1 MQTLN
6 EMLAD
11 SKIFA
16 RRDVLSPHFVPK
28 KLIGRAKEINSIEKA
43 LAPSLKGDRGSN
55 LFIYGKTGTG
65 KTSCTK
71 YVLDEVKAIPNS
83 KAKISYVNCKIYNS
97 RYRVLNKIV
106 TDHLPTY
113 AKRGYGTVDLYE
125 KLTAWIEEDNKIL
138 VAILDEIDVVKDL
151 DDLVY
156 TLTRI
161 NSDIRAGGVTII
173 GISNKV
179 SFKEVLDPR
188 SLSTLYE
195 TELVFPP
202 YYATELYEIIKDR
215 AALAFKPGTVSEDVL
230 HYIAATSAKDG
241 GDARLAL
248 KILSKAGEMIE
259 ESGATTI
266 TTKDAEHATK
276 SADNEIV
283 YDLIGTLPE
292 HHKLVLYS
300 IALLT
305 KGGGSYKKL
314 TDGTD
319 TYLFSGEV
327 YSRYKSI
334 AEGMSQGTQERA
346 LVPEVHVRAGG
357 AGAHNVIRVRQGD
370 QGSHQAD
377 KAHVLSDKD
386 QGGAGGRAVRQEGR
400 PSCGSRGCLTAV
412 LRPGPPDSPAWLR
425 LEKAWLQEDS
435 HDRCGCQVHHS
446 RIKGHSRLDMLPG
459 LRARRST
466 RRPSSS
472 RRR

>member
-11 SKIFA
+11 SNIFA
-16 RRDVLSPHFVPK
+16 RRDVLSPHFAPK
-28 KLIGRAKEINSIEKA
+28 KLIARAKEINNIEKA
-43 LAPSLKGDRGSN
+43 LAPSLKGDRGRN

-65 KTSCTK
+65 KTSCTR
-71 YVLDEVKAIPNS
+71 YVLEEIKAIPNS
-83 KAKISYVNCKIYNS
+83 KAKISYVNCKVYNS

-125 KLTAWIEEDNKIL
+125 KLTSWIEEDSKIL
-138 VAILDEIDVVKDL
+138 VIILDEIDVVKDL

-179 SFKEVLDPR
+179 SFKDTLDPR

-195 TELVFPP
+195 TELVFPT

-215 AALAFKPGTVSEDVL
+215 SAAAFKSGAISDEVL
-230 HYIAATSAKDG
+230 HFIAATSAKEG
-241 GDARLAL
+241 GDARMAL
-248 KILSKAGEMIE
+248 KILSKSGELAE
-259 ESGATTI
+259 EAQASAI
-266 TTKDAEHATK
+266 TMKDAELATK
-276 SADNEIV
+276 GADNEIV

-319 TYLFSGEV
+319 TYLFSGEI

-334 AEGMSQGTQERA
+334 AESMSKEPKSERWYRKYISELETQGLIMSFESGKGIRGHTKLIKLMYSPTRTK
-346 LVPEVHVRAGG
+346 EVLENELFGKKEA
-357 AGAHNVIRVRQGD
+357 
-370 QGSHQAD
+370 
-377 KAHVLSDKD
+377 
-386 QGGAGGRAVRQEGR
+386 
-400 PSCGSRGCLTAV
+400 T
-412 LRPGPPDSPAWLR
+412 PPA
-425 LEKAWLQEDS
+425 
-435 HDRCGCQVHHS
+435 
-446 RIKGHSRLDMLPG
+446 
-459 LRARRST
+459 ST
-466 RRPSSS
+466 
-472 RRR
+472 

>member
-6 EMLAD
+6 DMLAD

-16 RRDVLSPHFVPK
+16 RRDILSPHFAPK
-28 KLIGRAKEINSIEKA
+28 KLIARAKEINNIEKA
-43 LAPSLKGDRGSN
+43 LAPSLKGDRGRN

-65 KTSCTK
+65 KTSCTR
-71 YVLDEVKAIPNS
+71 YVLEEVKAIPNS
-83 KAKISYVNCKIYNS
+83 KAKISYINCKVYNS
-97 RYRVLNKIV
+97 RYRVLNKII

-125 KLTAWIEEDNKIL
+125 KLTSWIEEDSKIL
-138 VAILDEIDVVKDL
+138 VVILDEIDVVKDL

-179 SFKEVLDPR
+179 SFKDVLDPR

-202 YYATELYEIIKDR
+202 YYATELYEILKDR
-215 AALAFKPGTVSEDVL
+215 VSHAFKPSAISDEVL

-241 GDARLAL
+241 GDARMAL
-248 KILSKAGEMIE
+248 KILSKSGELAE
-259 ESGATTI
+259 EAQSDAVTV
-266 TTKDAEHATK
+266 KDAEHATK

-319 TYLFSGEV
+319 TYLFSGEI

-334 AEGMSQGTQERA
+334 AESMSKEPKSERWYRKYISELETQGLIMSFESGKGIRGHTKLIKLMYSPTRTK
-346 LVPEVHVRAGG
+346 EVLEGELFG
-357 AGAHNVIRVRQGD
+357 
-370 QGSHQAD
+370 
-377 KAHVLSDKD
+377 KD
-386 QGGAGGRAVRQEGR
+386 
-400 PSCGSRGCLTAV
+400 
-412 LRPGPPDSPAWLR
+412 
-425 LEKAWLQEDS
+425 EKAAA
-435 HDRCGCQVHHS
+435 
-446 RIKGHSRLDMLPG
+446 P
-459 LRARRST
+459 
-466 RRPSSS
+466 
-472 RRR
+472 

>member
-6 EMLAD
+6 DMLAD

-16 RRDVLSPHFVPK
+16 RRDILSPHFAPK
-28 KLIGRAKEINSIEKA
+28 RLIARAKEINSIEKA
-43 LAPSLKGDRGSN
+43 LAPSLKGDRGRN

-65 KTSCTK
+65 KTSCTR
-71 YVLDEVKAIPNS
+71 YVLEEVKAIPNS
-83 KAKISYVNCKIYNS
+83 KAKISYINCKVYNS
-97 RYRVLNKIV
+97 RYRVLNKII

-125 KLTAWIEEDNKIL
+125 KMTSWIEEDSKIL
-138 VAILDEIDVVKDL
+138 VVILDEIDVVKDL

-179 SFKEVLDPR
+179 SFKDVLDPR

-202 YYATELYEIIKDR
+202 YYATELYEILKDR
-215 AALAFKPGTVSEDVL
+215 VTAAFRPGTVPDDVL

-241 GDARLAL
+241 GDARLSL
-248 KILSKAGEMIE
+248 KILSKAGELAE
-259 ESGATTI
+259 EANLQAVTI
-266 TTKDAEHATK
+266 KDAEHASK

-334 AEGMSQGTQERA
+334 AESMSKEPKSERWYRKYISELEVQGLIMSFESGKGIRGHTKLIKLMYSPTRTK
-346 LVPEVHVRAGG
+346 EVLEGELFGKG
-357 AGAHNVIRVRQGD
+357 AAAQ
-370 QGSHQAD
+370 
-377 KAHVLSDKD
+377 
-386 QGGAGGRAVRQEGR
+386 
-400 PSCGSRGCLTAV
+400 
-412 LRPGPPDSPAWLR
+412 
-425 LEKAWLQEDS
+425 
-435 HDRCGCQVHHS
+435 
-446 RIKGHSRLDMLPG
+446 
-459 LRARRST
+459 
-466 RRPSSS
+466 
-472 RRR
+472 